1 MTTERYEQI
10 VAFLRQTTESTPW
23 EGHVYTVGGCCR
35 DMMLGEK
42 IHDIDLAVTLPD
54 GGVRLA
60 EWLRKE
66 KLTAGEPV
74 YFRKYGTARLFLK
87 KFPRIEIELVQ
98 TRSEKYTDRNSRNP
112 ETAFGS
118 IEDDCLRRDL
128 TINSLYQNVAT
139 GKILDLSGRG
149 LADLRAHVIRTP
161 MEPDATFDDDPVRI
175 LRAIRFA
182 AKYGWD
188 IDAETLEAMRRHC
201 NRLSII
207 SAERLYGEFEKLL
220 LSPRPA
226 MALELLRQA
235 GAIPLLIPELCATFD
250 MTQSSYHFGTVWQH
264 TLAAVEGVSAD
275 PVLRMAAL
283 LHDIGKTVSRQTH
296 PDGSVRFPRHDRL
309 CRKLI
314 ATILA
319 RFKCRKPFVDKVIF
333 LCANHEAAKS
343 WGDKAADMSN
353 TDLRRLMHKCGT
365 QQRLEALLALIDADN
380 RAYAPDHCMP
390 RQVKHIRK
398 RIYALR
404 DKDKGVSMFSYHLP
418 LKPSRIAR
426 IAGTREPGQ
435 IERLQDWLMQ
445 KAYADPLL
453 TREQMAEM
461 LRDFIARPGKPGDKK
476 ED

>member
-1 MTTERYEQI
+1 MTIERYNQI
-10 VAFLRQTTESTPW
+10 VAFLRETIASTPW

-35 DMMLGEK
+35 DMALGEK
-42 IHDIDLAVTLPD
+42 IHDIDLAVTQPD
-54 GGVRLA
+54 GGVRFA
-60 EWLRKE
+60 EWLRE
-66 KLTAGEPV
+66 KGLTTSEPV

-128 TINSLYQNVAT
+128 TINSLYQNVST
-139 GKILDLSGRG
+139 GEVLDISGRG
-149 LADLRAHVIRTP
+149 LADLEAHLIRTP

-182 AKYGWD
+182 AKYGWE
-188 IDAETLEAMRRHC
+188 IDPEAITAMKRHC

-220 LSPRPA
+220 VSPRPA
-226 MALELLRQA
+226 MALELLRQV

-250 MTQSSYHFGTVWQH
+250 MTQSDYHFGTVWEH
-264 TLAAVEGVSAD
+264 TLATVDGVNAD

-283 LHDIGKTVSRQTH
+283 LHDIGKTVTRQTLE
-296 PDGSVRFPRHDRL
+296 DGSVRFPRHDRI
-309 CRKLI
+309 CRRLI
-314 ATILA
+314 AIILA

-343 WGDKAADMSN
+343 WGAKASGMSN
-353 TDLRRLMHKCGT
+353 ADLRRLMHKCGT
-365 QQRLEALLALIDADN
+365 QQRMKALLALIDADN

-390 RQVKHIRK
+390 QQVKNIKK
-398 RIYALR
+398 RMYVLR
-404 DKDKGVSMFSYHLP
+404 DKDKGVSMYTYHLP
-418 LKPSRIAR
+418 LKPSRIAK
-426 IAGTREPGQ
+426 IAGTHEPKT
-435 IERLQDWLMQ
+435 IENYQDWLMQ
-445 KAYADPLL
+445 KAYADPQL

-461 LRDFIARPGKPGDKK
+461 LRRHLAAK
-476 ED
+476 ECKA

>member
-1 MTTERYEQI
+1 MTIERYNEI
-10 VAFLRQTTESTPW
+10 VAFLRETIASTPW

-35 DMMLGEK
+35 DMALGEK

-60 EWLRKE
+60 EWLHK
-66 KLTAGEPV
+66 KGLTTFNPI

-87 KFPRIEIELVQ
+87 RFPRIEIELVQ

-128 TINSLYQNVAT
+128 TINSLYQNVST
-139 GKILDLSGRG
+139 GEMLDFSGRG
-149 LADLRAHVIRTP
+149 LADLKAHIIRTP

-188 IDAETLEAMRRHC
+188 IDPAAVEAMKRHC

-220 LSPRPA
+220 LSPRPS
-226 MALELLRQA
+226 MALELLRKV

-250 MTQSSYHFGTVWQH
+250 MTQSDYHFGTVWEH
-264 TLAAVEGVSAD
+264 TLATVDGVSAD

-283 LHDIGKTVSRQTH
+283 LHDIGKTVTRQTLA
-296 PDGSVRFPRHDRL
+296 DGSVRFPRHDRI
-309 CRKLI
+309 CRRLI
-314 ATILA
+314 AGILA

-343 WGDKAADMSN
+343 WGATGKDMSN
-353 TDLRRLMHKCGT
+353 ADLRRLMHLCGT
-365 QQRLEALLALIDADN
+365 PQRLDTLLTLINADN
-380 RAYAPDHCMP
+380 RAYAPRHCMP
-390 RQVKHIRK
+390 QQVKHIKK
-398 RIYALR
+398 RMYALR
-404 DKDKGVSMFSYHLP
+404 DKDKGVSMYTYHLP

-426 IAGTREPGQ
+426 IAGTRNPRV
-435 IERLQDWLMQ
+435 IEEYQQWLMQ
-445 KAYADPLL
+445 KAYRDPLL

-461 LRDFIARPGKPGDKK
+461 LREYVARPANPHSTK
-476 ED
+476 E